1 MILEKGVVFDM
12 DDKRMMDV
20 ERWLSLEEISK
31 HVGCSKDT
39 IRSWIKKD
47 SIPFHKVGRQYK
59 FRISEVDAWIKS
71 GASADADKRNRSEV
85 KDNG

>member
-1 MILEKGVVFDM
+1 MKETIMNDM
-12 DDKRMMDV
+12 

-39 IRSWIKKD
+39 IRGWIKKG
-47 SIPFHKVGRQYK
+47 SIPFHRVGRLYK
-59 FRISEVDAWIKS
+59 FRVSEVDAWIES
-71 GASADADKRNRSEV
+71 GASADADKQNNSEV

>member
-1 MILEKGVVFDM
+1 M

-20 ERWLSLEEISK
+20 ERWLNLEEISK

-39 IRSWIKKD
+39 IRAWIKKD
-47 SIPFHKVGRQYK
+47 TIPFHKVGRQYK
-59 FRISEVDAWIKS
+59 FRVSEVDEWIKS
-71 GASADADKRNRSEV
+71 GASADADKRNSSEV

>member
-1 MILEKGVVFDM
+1 M
-12 DDKRMMDV
+12 DDKRIMDV

-39 IRSWIKKD
+39 IRAWIKKET
-47 SIPFHKVGRQYK
+47 IPFHKVGRQYK
-59 FRISEVDAWIKS
+59 FRVSEVDAWIKS
-71 GASADADKRNRSEV
+71 GASADADKRNNSEV